1 MATLTVKQKD
11 AYDKL
16 LGSALLTRAE
26 VEEIRPVVESVP
38 HDANEA
44 AVIRALFSSKD
55 ALLKSEE
62 ARLKLEKERQGLYFE
77 AVDDLWNLEERC
89 TMPSIDNAPALQALF
104 DGVKRDTIPSCYQS
118 ESYTVYIPPS
128 ILSNNRH
135 DLPLPYAGSAGT
147 NKTISNIAFDIVGKR
162 YNHQRAHNA
171 PDSKTCCPSWGH
183 VAEGALGLTVIG
195 ATDVEKNMKRKLLIM
210 GKNSD
215 KGKSSLRFSP
225 FNFLRFAAHK
235 EFYDTNPQVF
245 LLPILSVDAIKK
257 WNNTPYDVLLIC
269 GKWEDKFASTAYI
282 ELLGHYR
289 ETFGES
295 PMECNPGDIDLATT
309 SLRKYMQALAA
320 SLMLNVPIDLAATSE
335 KKTEL
340 ENVRTNIE
348 TDGLKLPSLKGS
360 TIRPVMKLCFNRSC
374 PGDPIPDPW
383 LLLAKGATNM
393 SWILGQKL
401 LPACKAA
408 GNDYDDEHPVWQN
421 LEEFRRA
428 KLQES
433 IPTTLSVPVG
443 SVAPSTPKNTHSNA
457 VVVTPPSD
465 LGEDG
470 EDWEYMGINT

>member
-1 MATLTVKQKD
+1 
-11 AYDKL
+11 
-16 LGSALLTRAE
+16 
-26 VEEIRPVVESVP
+26 
-38 HDANEA
+38 
-44 AVIRALFSSKD
+44 
-55 ALLKSEE
+55 
-62 ARLKLEKERQGLYFE
+62 
-77 AVDDLWNLEERC
+77 
-89 TMPSIDNAPALQALF
+89 
-104 DGVKRDTIPSCYQS
+104 
-118 ESYTVYIPPS
+118 
-128 ILSNNRH
+128 
-135 DLPLPYAGSAGT
+135 
-147 NKTISNIAFDIVGKR
+147 
-162 YNHQRAHNA
+162 
-171 PDSKTCCPSWGH
+171 
-183 VAEGALGLTVIG
+183 
-195 ATDVEKNMKRKLLIM
+195 
-210 GKNSD
+210 
-215 KGKSSLRFSP
+215 
-225 FNFLRFAAHK
+225 
-235 EFYDTNPQVF
+235 